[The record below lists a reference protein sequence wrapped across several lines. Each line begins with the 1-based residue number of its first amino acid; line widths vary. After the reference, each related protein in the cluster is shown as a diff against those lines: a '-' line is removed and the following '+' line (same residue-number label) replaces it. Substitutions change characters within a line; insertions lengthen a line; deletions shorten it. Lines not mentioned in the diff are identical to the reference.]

1 MVLLIGG
8 DIIEDYIYQGY
19 TEDEIYYG
27 LYIKDE
33 IEDDEELELLEEL
46 ELEKKE
52 IFISK
57 WEYQFK
63 MLI

>member
-33 IEDDEELELLEEL
+33 IDDDEELELLEEL

-57 WEYQFK
+57 WEYHFK